1 LGVPVS
7 DQHLFGPWSSD
18 ASRLLDGDLDAA
30 SLNAGLGAVMQIIGY
45 LNELFDERRTQP
57 RDDLVSALIAV
68 EEEGD
73 RLTETE
79 LLSIVLLLFVAGH
92 ETTMNLIGNG
102 TV

>member
-1 LGVPVS
+1 
-7 DQHLFGPWSSD
+7 
-18 ASRLLDGDLDAA
+18 
-30 SLNAGLGAVMQIIGY
+30 M
-45 LNELFDERRTQP
+45 
-57 RDDLVSALIAV
+57 SALLAV

-102 TV
+102 TVALLRSRDQWDRLCADPALAPSAVEELLRYDGPVHATQRFATVPSTVAGSSSSRVRA